1 MALAPETHR
10 AFGRHRHLTA
20 AAEQETRMAITDIVL
35 IVVAALLLII
45 GIIGCIIPGLPGTP
59 LCWAAL
65 LAGHFCSLC
74 ALSWPLLAVTGA
86 ACIAVEIIDNIIPAY
101 FTKISGGTRAGS
113 IGSVV
118 GALAGVFSGQ
128 IVLIFVGPFF
138 GALAGELIHDRTDAK
153 RAFKSA
159 CFSFLG
165 FMTGTGLRLI
175 TSGIFAVIFVR
186 SFF

>member
-1 MALAPETHR
+1 MGIL
-10 AFGRHRHLTA
+10 
-20 AAEQETRMAITDIVL
+20 DIIL
-35 IVVAALLLII
+35 IVVAALLLLI

-59 LCWAAL
+59 LCWGAL
-65 LAGHFCSLC
+65 LAGHFCAACSI
-74 ALSWPLLAVTGA
+74 SWTLIAVTA
-86 ACIAVEIIDNIIPAY
+86 AVCIAVEIIDSVIPAY

-113 IGSVV
+113 IGSIV
-118 GALAGVFSGQ
+118 GALAGVFTGQ

-138 GALAGELIHDRTDAK
+138 GALAGELIHDRTNAG
-153 RAFKSA
+153 RACKSA

-175 TSGIFAVIFVR
+175 TAGIFAVLYVR